1 MFWRP
6 NRTWMLLQWKRVDEW
21 EIKCQQ
27 LKSHYICKSKLERK
41 KCALWHSSFIACPHQ
56 LLSLPSLLTLPA
68 LSNPNRSA
76 ELREWGG
83 CPWQGKPRAGR
94 AQQAQ
99 LEEGW
104 ESSPGCLGLPPLTTY
119 LSLRN
124 CSLLPGLP
132 WTTLKRATGK
142 EDDRERLLGPNMAR
156 SSFFTIHPCLL
167 SLCFYPL
174 IYLHTACF
182 WHGRQPFWS
191 FSKRIPNSKVKAIT
205 HTSPYHIANQFNSTR
220 LLRHQFSYKAEEKD

>member
-76 ELREWGG
+76 ELRERGG

-104 ESSPGCLGLPPLTTY
+104 ESSPGCLGLPPLICSGVVVTTH

-156 SSFFTIHPCLL
+156 SSFLQFIHVSSLFASIL
-167 SLCFYPL
+167 SY
-174 IYLHTACF
+174 IYILPAFGMAGNLFGH
-182 WHGRQPFWS
+182 
-191 FSKRIPNSKVKAIT
+191 
-205 HTSPYHIANQFNSTR
+205 SPRGFQTVR
-220 LLRHQFSYKAEEKD
+220 